1 MNAEHH
7 LHLVSDS
14 TGETVN
20 SVARACVAQFEGIEP
35 QEHVWTLVRTRG
47 HVEKIVDNIRREP
60 GPVIYTMVDE
70 DLRRLLEKNC
80 HAMGVPCVAVLDP
93 VIHALGL
100 HYERTSAGR
109 PGKQHTLDNEYFDR
123 IEAMNFALA
132 HDDGQMYEDLSAA
145 DVALV
150 GVSRT
155 SKTPTCVYLAQRGI
169 RAANVPYVPGVP
181 LPDALFRLE
190 RTLII
195 GLTKDPARLVDI
207 RRSRLRVMNDQ
218 EEAGKYADIDA
229 VTEEVKEA
237 RRLYAR
243 HHWPVIDVTR
253 RSIEETAAAI
263 LTLYQ
268 RHRAKAAE

>member
-1 MNAEHH
+1 MTLHHH

-35 QEHVWTLVRTRG
+35 QEHIWTLVRTRG
-47 HVEKIVDNIRREP
+47 HVEKIVQHIRHEP
-60 GPVIYTMVDE
+60 GPVVYTMVDE
-70 DLRRLLEKNC
+70 GLRRLLEENC
-80 HAMGVPCVAVLDP
+80 RAIGVPCVAVLDP
-93 VIHALGL
+93 VIRALGL
-100 HYERTSAGR
+100 HYERTSVGR
-109 PGKQHTLDNEYFDR
+109 PGKQHTLDSEYFDR

-132 HDDGQMYEDLSAA
+132 HDDGQLNEDLKTA
-145 DVALV
+145 DVVLV

-155 SKTPTCVYLAQRGI
+155 SKTPTCVYLAQRGV

-181 LPDALFRLE
+181 LPDALFQLQG
-190 RTLII
+190 TLII

-207 RRSRLRVMNDQ
+207 RKSRLRVMNDR
-218 EEAGKYADIDA
+218 EEAGKYADIEA

>member
-1 MNAEHH
+1 MTLHHH

-20 SVARACVAQFEGIEP
+20 SVARACVSQFEGIEP
-35 QEHVWTLVRTRG
+35 QEHIWTLVRTRG
-47 HVEKIVDNIRREP
+47 HVEKILEHIRQEP
-60 GPVIYTMVDE
+60 GPVVYTMVDE
-70 DLRRLLEKNC
+70 GLRRLLEENC
-80 HAMGVPCVAVLDP
+80 RTIGVPCVAVLDP
-93 VIHALGL
+93 VMHALGL
-100 HYERTSAGR
+100 HYERTSVGR

-132 HDDGQMYEDLSAA
+132 HDDGQLNEDLTLA
-145 DVALV
+145 DVVLV

-155 SKTPTCVYLAQRGI
+155 SKTPTCVYLAQRGV
-169 RAANVPYVPGVP
+169 RAANVPYVPNVP
-181 LPDALFRLE
+181 LPEALFQLQG
-190 RTLII
+190 TLII

-207 RRSRLRVMNDQ
+207 RRSRLRVMNDRD
-218 EEAGKYADIDA
+218 EAGNYADIDA
-229 VTEEVKEA
+229 VTDEVKEA